1 MCRHARRHE
10 LTLKDDG
17 YVFDGKLR
25 PFDVKTT
32 SYKLRRANGEV
43 VDKPLEIKRTVH
55 GPVFANAPM
64 VPSPRCA
71 LRDAVPE
78 CVIVHGLAVTTGCRP
93 ALVACTRR
101 HELAEGPAVRGQGP
115 SATALSAGRAV
126 CAAHQ

>member
-1 MCRHARRHE
+1 MAGRVQETPNTGAKTTRPLPSGSSRTMCRHARRHE

-55 GPVFANAPM
+55 GPVFERADGT
-64 VPSPRCA
+64 VTA
-71 LRDAVPE
+71 LR
-78 CVIVHGLAVTTGCRP
+78 LA
-93 ALVACTRR
+93 
-101 HELAEGPAVRGQGP
+101 
-115 SATALSAGRAV
+115 
-126 CAAHQ
+126 